1 MSHISL
7 GYKTVSCCLWAICSV
22 GLYYIHHCLLHV
34 SVVTPNML
42 PKLAALAPSW
52 CEYFGGSQALEDLIV
67 HLALGCEQGGTQI
80 LKFLLDAASPLD
92 CSVIAAPNSATSAS
106 IKDTSREILGNNF
119 WKEFCI
125 IFVYINCV
133 KLYLIMCLWVSIIKC
148 FCLYMLSWGHFDAY
162 LHTHMHTDLKGYVFD
177 ICIRLSAHGVGWL

>member
-1 MSHISL
+1 MFPMSDISL
-7 GYKTVSCCLWAICSV
+7 GYKTVSCCLRATCLL
-22 GLYYIHHCLLHV
+22 GLYCIHHCLLHV
-34 SVVTPNML
+34 SVVTPSML

-52 CEYFGGSQALEDLIV
+52 CEYFGGNQALEDLIV

-119 WKEFCI
+119 WKECCI
-125 IFVYINCV
+125 IFVCINCI
-133 KLYLIMCLWVSIIKC
+133 KLYVLMCLLVSIIKC
-148 FCLYMLSWGHFDAY
+148 FHLYMLS
-162 LHTHMHTDLKGYVFD
+162 
-177 ICIRLSAHGVGWL
+177 

>member
-1 MSHISL
+1 
-7 GYKTVSCCLWAICSV
+7 V

-42 PKLAALAPSW
+42 PKLAVLAPSW

-92 CSVIAAPNSATSAS
+92 CSVIAAPNSAASVS

-119 WKEFCI
+119 WKECCI

-133 KLYLIMCLWVSIIKC
+133 NL
-148 FCLYMLSWGHFDAY
+148 
-162 LHTHMHTDLKGYVFD
+162 
-177 ICIRLSAHGVGWL
+177 